1 MPALVSNRLAKQLQ
15 RKTVEHFYGDTGSL
29 LQDTVASL
37 DEYGQPVVTTTS
49 TTLACSFTDAPD
61 KEKWKDFA
69 DVDQISAEVRFA
81 GSTAPAR
88 GNRFT
93 ITGRWGDSA
102 FVDATFEI
110 IGIQGRGTFGYV
122 CALKKVQI

>member
-1 MPALVSNRLAKQLQ
+1 MPALIPNRLAKQLQ

-29 LQDTVASL
+29 LQDTVTSL
-37 DEYGQPVVTTTS
+37 DEYGQPVVTTTP

-61 KEKWKDFA
+61 MERWKDFA
-69 DVDQISAEVRFA
+69 DIEQIAAEVRFA

-93 ITGRWGDSA
+93 VTGRWGDST
-102 FVDATFEI
+102 FTDATFEI
-110 IGIQGRGTFGYV
+110 VGIKDRGAFGYV